1 MDTLPYLEFR
11 IAQAQHGQS
20 ASALPESVRAELR
33 NQARQQWLL
42 EQKIL
47 SAPQAQG
54 FPLDSASLAQALQTI
69 RDRYPDHES
78 YLADLAAQG
87 LDETLL
93 TQALER
99 ESRAEAILAAIAAQY
114 PLVTM
119 QAAEAFYLAHQ
130 ERFFQPEA
138 RQARHILITLNPDLA
153 ENTPKVVEQRI
164 AAIAA
169 KLAAAPA
176 QFADE
181 ALRNSECPSALQG
194 GELGWVQRGQ
204 LYPELD
210 AALFAMQAGEIRIA
224 TSPLGQHV
232 LLCETIRPAAVL
244 PFADVAEKLLASLQ
258 ERQNRKAQAAWLK
271 TL

>member
-11 IAQAQHGQS
+11 LAQEQPNTAQS
-20 ASALPESVRAELR
+20 E
-33 NQARQQWLL
+33 RQQLARRQWRL

-47 SAPQAQG
+47 SSPQSQDH
-54 FPLDSASLAQALQTI
+54 PLDPTSLAQALQTI
-69 RDRYPDHES
+69 RDRYDNIAS
-78 YLADLAAQG
+78 YLAALAAQG
-87 LDETLL
+87 LDEAMLAE
-93 TQALER
+93 ALER
-99 ESRAEAILAAIAAQY
+99 ESRAEAILAGVAARQA
-114 PLVTM
+114 PVTL
-119 QAAEAFYLAHQ
+119 QQAEAFYHAHQ

-138 RQARHILITLNPDLA
+138 RQARHLLITINPDLA
-153 ENTPKVVEQRI
+153 ENTPDAVEQRI
-164 AAIAA
+164 TTIAA

-181 ALRNSECPSALQG
+181 ALRHSECPSALQG

-258 ERQNRKAQAAWLK
+258 ERQNRKIQAAWLK